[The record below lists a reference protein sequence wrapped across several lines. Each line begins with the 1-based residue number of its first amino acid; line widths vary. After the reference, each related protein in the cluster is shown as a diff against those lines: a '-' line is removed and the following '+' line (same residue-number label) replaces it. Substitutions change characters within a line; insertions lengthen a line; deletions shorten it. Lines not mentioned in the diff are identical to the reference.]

1 MKQRHLGLCMLL
13 FCSLS
18 GFAQTVLTL
27 DSCRN
32 MALENNKKIRMSEEN
47 IRAAGYEKKSAF
59 ANFLPSID
67 ATGTYLYNSKDVRL
81 IGDDQINKLGNGL
94 QTINGVLEKAIEPFL
109 PVLPSQTVEALKAIE
124 GAIGGVPEALKEAT
138 TFDIENMWVGM
149 VTVKQPLFMGGKILA
164 YHEITKLAEELA
176 ISMKNTAVKD
186 LIISVDQAY
195 WQVISLVYKKQMA
208 ESYLALLEKLTRDVD
223 TMYEV
228 GVATK
233 SDQLTVAVKMNEAQI
248 AITKVNDGLV
258 LSKMLLAQLCGMPV
272 SANYTLADELTPP
285 TPVMIPSNDVDM
297 ADVYAHRTEIQS
309 LELAT
314 KIYGKKEV
322 IARSAMLPQLALM
335 GNYLI
340 SNPNLLNGFQKKFTG
355 MFSVGVGLTIPLWN
369 WGKDY
374 YKVKAAKS
382 ETRTAVLKLEYAKE
396 MIDLQVNQAIFR
408 VNEANKTLLM
418 TITNMNKA
426 EENLQNAQVG
436 YQEGM
441 LTTQNVLEAQTAWL
455 QAKSEKIDA
464 EIGVKLSEVYLSKA
478 IGKNF

>member
-1 MKQRHLGLCMLL
+1 MKKQIGLCMLL
-13 FCSLS
+13 FCCLS
-18 GFAQTVLTL
+18 GFSQTVLTL

-59 ANFLPSID
+59 ANFLPGID
-67 ATGTYLYNSKDVRL
+67 ASGSYLYNSKDLRL
-81 IGDDQINKLGNGL
+81 ISDQQIANIGNSL
-94 QTINGVLEKAIEPFL
+94 QTVGAGLGQALGPLLQEL
-109 PVLPSQTVEALKAIE
+109 PQSSLEALKGLQ
-124 GAIGGVPEALKEAT
+124 GAVGELPAKIKDAT
-138 TFDIENMWVGM
+138 TFDVSNMWVGM
-149 VTVKQPLFMGGKILA
+149 VSVKQPLFMGGKIIA
-164 YHEITKLAEELA
+164 YHQITKFAEELA

-186 LIISVDQAY
+186 LIINVDQAY
-195 WQVISLVYKKQMA
+195 WQVVSLVYKKQMA
-208 ESYLALLEKLTRDVD
+208 ESYVALLEKLTRDVD

-233 SDQLTVAVKMNEAQI
+233 SDQLTVAVKLNEAQI

-258 LSKMLLAQLCGMPV
+258 LSKMLLAQICGMPIN
-272 SANYTLADELTPP
+272 ANYALADEMTPP
-285 TPVMIPSNDVDM
+285 TPVLVPTDVNM
-297 ADVYAHRTEIQS
+297 NDVYAHRHEIKS
-309 LELAT
+309 LELAA

-335 GNYLI
+335 GNYMI
-340 SNPNLLNGFQKKFTG
+340 SNPNLFNGFEKKFSG
-355 MFSVGVGLTIPLWN
+355 MFSVGVGLTVPLWN

-382 ETRTAVLKLEYAKE
+382 ETRSAVLKLEDAKE

-436 YQEGM
+436 YQEGV

-455 QAKSEKIDA
+455 QAQAEKIDA